1 MHLPGGD
8 VITSLG
14 FVLLSRSYQGRSVIC
29 LFDCIM
35 FGRIELSDGEL
46 SPPALAGVCAVID
59 QMVPGKR

>member
-1 MHLPGGD
+1 M
-8 VITSLG
+8 
-14 FVLLSRSYQGRSVIC
+14 IC